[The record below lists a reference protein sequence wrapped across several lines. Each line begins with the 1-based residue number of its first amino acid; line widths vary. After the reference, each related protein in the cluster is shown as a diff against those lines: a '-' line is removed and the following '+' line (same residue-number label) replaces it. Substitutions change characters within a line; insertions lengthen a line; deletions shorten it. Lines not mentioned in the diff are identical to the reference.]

1 MDGVRFRHL
10 SVSLGRQSPKKGARR
25 KDLPERTR
33 WKGGVFVDWR
43 LGVSMAKAELNRR
56 FVALS
61 VCPPSR
67 SKVDFFDLEQRGF
80 MLEVRAS
87 GGKTF
92 YQRYTDLRGRER
104 QFKIGPADVLTL
116 DQARRKAR
124 LVLAQALVGED
135 PQQQRRELRATPTLK
150 EFVRERYL
158 PHVKSYKR
166 SWCTDET
173 VLRLHI
179 LPSLGA
185 QPVDQ
190 IKNEEIAELL
200 RRMREKGYASGTTN
214 RVLILIR
221 YIFNL
226 GRKWRVAGMAQN
238 PTLGLS
244 TAPDVQRDR
253 FLSPEEAHRLIVAI
267 ESDEN
272 QTAAQAV
279 MLLLLTGGRRNEIT
293 QAKWEYVNWERRTL
307 LVPLSK
313 SGKPRAIALNA
324 QALALLRAIARNDA
338 NPYIFPSPINGRPS
352 ASLFFPWD
360 RIRKRAGLKDVRLH
374 DLRHS
379 YASFLVNQG
388 VSLYVVQGLLGHA
401 HSRTTQRYAHLA
413 HETLLDAAE
422 RISVIAKSVA
432 GALPAAKSELEQP
445 KGALS

>member
-1 MDGVRFRHL
+1 MPRVHL
-10 SVSLGRQSPKKGARR
+10 TRQFMEGA
-25 KDLPERTR
+25 
-33 WKGGVFVDWR
+33 
-43 LGVSMAKAELNRR
+43 A
-56 FVALS
+56 
-61 VCPPSR
+61 CPPGR
-67 SKVDFFDLEQRGF
+67 PKIDFFDAGQRGF

-92 YQRYTDLRGRER
+92 YQRYTDNRGRER
-104 QFKIGPADVLTL
+104 QYKLGPADVLTL

-124 LVLAQALVGED
+124 LVLAQALVGDD

-150 EFVRERYL
+150 EFVRDRYL

-166 SWCTDET
+166 SWRTDET
-173 VLRLHI
+173 VLRLHV
-179 LPSLGA
+179 LPLLGA

-200 RRMREKGYASGTTN
+200 RVMRDRGYASGTTN
-214 RVLILIR
+214 RVLILLR
-221 YIFNL
+221 YIYNL

-253 FLSPEEAHRLIVAI
+253 FLSAEETQRLIAAI
-267 ESDEN
+267 EQDEN
-272 QTAAQAV
+272 RTAAQAIL
-279 MLLLLTGGRRNEIT
+279 LLLLTGGRRNEIT

-313 SGKPRAIALNA
+313 SGKPRAIALNG
-324 QALALLRAIARNDA
+324 QALALLRAIARSD
-338 NPYIFPSPINGRPS
+338 NPYIFPSPVNGKPS

-360 RIRKRAGLKDVRLH
+360 RIRKRAGLADVRLH

-388 VSLYVVQGLLGHA
+388 ISLYVVQGLLGHA

-422 RISVIAKSVA
+422 QVTRMT
-432 GALPAAKSELEQP
+432 G
-445 KGALS
+445 G

>member
-1 MDGVRFRHL
+1 MPRVHL
-10 SVSLGRQSPKKGARR
+10 TRQFAQ
-25 KDLPERTR
+25 
-33 WKGGVFVDWR
+33 
-43 LGVSMAKAELNRR
+43 AA
-56 FVALS
+56 A
-61 VCPPSR
+61 CPPGR
-67 SKVDFFDLEQRGF
+67 PKIDFFDADQRGF

-92 YQRYTDLRGRER
+92 YQRYTDARGRER
-104 QFKIGPADVLTL
+104 QFKLGPAEILTL

-124 LVLAQALVGED
+124 LILAQALVGED
-135 PQQQRRELRATPTLK
+135 PQQQRRTLRETPTLS
-150 EFVRERYL
+150 EFVRDRYL

-179 LPSLGA
+179 LPALGA
-185 QPVDQ
+185 ESVDQ
-190 IKNEEIAELL
+190 VKNEAISELL
-200 RRMREKGYASGTTN
+200 EAMRQKGYASGTTN
-214 RVLILIR
+214 RVLILLR
-221 YIFNL
+221 YIYNL
-226 GRKWRVAGMAQN
+226 GRKWRVAGMAEN

-253 FLSPEEAHRLIVAI
+253 FLSPEETQRLIRAI
-267 ESDEN
+267 ETDEN
-272 QTAAQAV
+272 QTAAQAI

-293 QAKWEYVNWERRTL
+293 QAKWDYVNWERRTL

-313 SGKPRAIALNA
+313 SGKPRAIALNG
-324 QALALLRAIARNDA
+324 QALALLRAIPRHDG
-338 NPYIFPSPINGRPS
+338 NPFVFPSPVNGKPS

-360 RIRKRAGLKDVRLH
+360 RIRKRAGLADVRLH

-388 VSLYVVQGLLGHA
+388 ISLYVVQGLLGHA

-422 RISVIAKSVA
+422 RVSNVVSGANARESGGSDTKKPAPDHA
-432 GALPAAKSELEQP
+432 G
-445 KGALS
+445 GAVT

>member
-1 MDGVRFRHL
+1 M
-10 SVSLGRQSPKKGARR
+10 P
-25 KDLPERTR
+25 
-33 WKGGVFVDWR
+33 
-43 LGVSMAKAELNRR
+43 
-56 FVALS
+56 
-61 VCPPSR
+61 
-67 SKVDFFDLEQRGF
+67 KVDLTSGFVRSAGCPTGRAKLDYFDLGQRGF

-87 GGKTF
+87 GGKTY
-92 YQRYTDLRGRER
+92 YQRYTDARGRER
-104 QFKIGPADVLTL
+104 QYKLGPAEVLTL
-116 DQARRKAR
+116 DKARRKAR

-135 PQQQRRELRATPTLK
+135 PQQQRRELRATPTLN
-150 EFVRERYL
+150 EFVRDRYL

-179 LPSLGA
+179 LPELGA
-185 QPVDQ
+185 EPVDQ
-190 IKNEEIAELL
+190 VKNEAISDLL
-200 RRMREKGYASGTTN
+200 TSMRDKGYASGTTN
-214 RVLILIR
+214 RVLILLR
-221 YIFNL
+221 YIYNL
-226 GRKWRVAGMAQN
+226 GRKWRVAGMTQN

-253 FLSPEEAHRLIVAI
+253 FLSPEETQRLIVAI
-267 ESDEN
+267 EGDEN
-272 QTAAQAV
+272 QTAARAIL
-279 MLLLLTGGRRNEIT
+279 LLLLTGGRRNEIT

-313 SGKPRAIALNA
+313 SGKPRAIALNGP
-324 QALALLRAIARNDA
+324 ALALLRAIPRTD
-338 NPYIFPSPINGRPS
+338 NPHIFPSPVNGKPS

-413 HETLLDAAE
+413 HETLQDAAE
-422 RISVIAKSVA
+422 LVGDVVGNGNARPSAASA
-432 GALPAAKSELEQP
+432 PANPALDQGEATAT
-445 KGALS
+445 

>member
-1 MDGVRFRHL
+1 M
-10 SVSLGRQSPKKGARR
+10 P
-25 KDLPERTR
+25 
-33 WKGGVFVDWR
+33 
-43 LGVSMAKAELNRR
+43 
-56 FVALS
+56 
-61 VCPPSR
+61 
-67 SKVDFFDLEQRGF
+67 KVDLTSGFVRSAGCPAGRAKLDYFDLGQRGF

-92 YQRYTDLRGRER
+92 YQRYTDARGRER
-104 QFKIGPADVLTL
+104 QYKLGPAEVLTL
-116 DQARRKAR
+116 DKARRKAR

-135 PQQQRRELRATPTLK
+135 PQQQRRELRATPTLN
-150 EFVRERYL
+150 EFVRDRYL

-179 LPSLGA
+179 LPELGA
-185 QPVDQ
+185 EPVDQ
-190 IKNEEIAELL
+190 VKNEAITDLL
-200 RRMREKGYASGTTN
+200 QSMRDKGYASGTTN
-214 RVLILIR
+214 RVLILLR
-221 YIFNL
+221 YIYNL
-226 GRKWRVAGMAQN
+226 GRKWRVAGMTQN

-253 FLSPEEAHRLIVAI
+253 FLSPEETQRLTAAI
-267 ESDEN
+267 EQDEN
-272 QTAAQAV
+272 QTAARAIL
-279 MLLLLTGGRRNEIT
+279 LLLLTGGRRNEIT

-313 SGKPRAIALNA
+313 SGKPRAIALNGP
-324 QALALLRAIARNDA
+324 ALALLRAIPRTD
-338 NPYIFPSPINGRPS
+338 NPYIFPSPVNGKPS

-388 VSLYVVQGLLGHA
+388 ISLYVVQGLLGHA

-413 HETLLDAAE
+413 HETLQDAAE
-422 RISVIAKSVA
+422 LVGDVVGNGNGRQGAVSAPQKPGPDHGEAVA
-432 GALPAAKSELEQP
+432 T
-445 KGALS
+445 

>member
-1 MDGVRFRHL
+1 
-10 SVSLGRQSPKKGARR
+10 
-25 KDLPERTR
+25 
-33 WKGGVFVDWR
+33 
-43 LGVSMAKAELNRR
+43 MAKAELNRR
-56 FVALS
+56 FIEGAA
-61 VCPPSR
+61 CPPGR
-67 SKVDFFDLEQRGF
+67 TKIDFFDTDQRGF
-80 MLEVRAS
+80 MLEVRSS
-87 GGKTF
+87 GGKTY

-104 QFKIGPADVLTL
+104 QFKIGPAEVLTL

-124 LVLAQALVGED
+124 LILAQSLVGDD
-135 PQQQRRELRATPTLK
+135 PQQQRRELRETPTLK

-173 VLRLHI
+173 VLRLHV
-179 LPSLGA
+179 LPALGA
-185 QPVDQ
+185 HAVDQ
-190 IKNEEIAELL
+190 LKNEQIADLL
-200 RRMREKGYASGTTN
+200 RRMREQGYASGTTN

-221 YIFNL
+221 YIYNL
-226 GRKWRVAGMAQN
+226 GRKWRVAGMSQN

-253 FLSPEEAHRLIVAI
+253 FLTPEETQRLIAAI
-267 ESDEN
+267 QTDEN
-272 QTAAQAV
+272 QTAAQAI

-293 QAKWEYVNWERRTL
+293 QAKWDYVNWERRTL

-324 QALALLRAIARNDA
+324 QALALLRAIPRLEG
-338 NPYIFPSPINGRPS
+338 NPYIFPSSVTGRPS

-360 RIRKRAGLKDVRLH
+360 RIRNRAGLKDVRLH

-388 VSLYVVQGLLGHA
+388 ISLYVVQGLLGHA

-422 RISVIAKSVA
+422 RISLVANGQSGPPLRAKIGLDQGKNAVT
-432 GALPAAKSELEQP
+432 
-445 KGALS
+445 